1 MSRRIKIQLAVLV
14 AALGVAGTALAEDVI
29 EKSSS
34 GEVNWTKGIIYAKG
48 YGTAKEGL
56 SAPQK
61 RLLSRRAAVVDGQR
75 NLLEL
80 TKGVR
85 LTSMTKVVDQIVEGS
100 TTATRVQG
108 GDSRRR
114 SRRGALSERH
124 LYGDARNAHWW

>member
-1 MSRRIKIQLAVLV
+1 MSRRIKIQLAVLIV
-14 AALGVAGTALAEDVI
+14 ALGLGSTALAEDVI

-34 GEVNWTKGIIYAKG
+34 GEVNWTKGIIYANG

-100 TTATRVQG
+100 TTATRVVQG
-108 GDSRRR
+108 LFAAPFPSRSTIRTTSIR
-114 SRRGALSERH
+114 
-124 LYGDARNAHWW
+124 